1 MCSSFSIFLS
11 ENPFASFAILTAF
24 YVFFFLILR
33 NCVKKH
39 PLFIEKK
46 DNSLDVLIVHAPS
59 IDRFGFYGYD
69 EFTFVK
75 KRKGKYR
82 IKLSRLSMIFLLLSL
97 VFFIGIYISIIYL
110 FVDGGIINVPLFIL
124 LAIYTFLFFAGFF
137 VWMHFSKVVSLIY
150 FRKLLKKLKQP
161 KRKR

>member
-82 IKLSRLSMIFLLLSL
+82 IKLSRLSMIFLLLTFQFFSL
-97 VFFIGIYISIIYL
+97 LFPFRVSHSTFPHQLSFLYIQ
-110 FVDGGIINVPLFIL
+110 
-124 LAIYTFLFFAGFF
+124 FLT
-137 VWMHFSKVVSLIY
+137 SLHPHIRLR
-150 FRKLLKKLKQP
+150 RK
-161 KRKR
+161 